1 MFRYESCK
9 QAIYLLAFYV
19 FALATENHIFIIGAF
34 DRFNYGDLLFP
45 LVIEAQLATYGQS
58 FDTRYFGIIESDLS
72 ALGGKPTDDIQAFYR
87 ACRESTGHT
96 SVIVAGGEAV
106 AVTWSSLLLAL
117 NSTFKRTRRF
127 HHYINKVIDL
137 NAFAK
142 RRLHGETALPFVFT
156 ASDFAGVDRV
166 IFNSLGGSEID
177 PATFNRF
184 GALRDK
190 LRGVDY
196 FAVRDEATQRNLAK
210 QGIDTH
216 LYPDSAILMSSFYP
230 VALLAERVSPQ
241 VAEYVAGNRHRY
253 VFFQIKNNHAKA
265 NERLLAQQLDAVAS
279 KTGLHLCLCPIG
291 KALNHDDHL
300 ALQRIAPLLA
310 QPSILFD
317 EVTIWD
323 IMYLV
328 ANAGVYVGTSLH
340 GAITA
345 MSYAVP
351 YVGIA
356 VTKLH
361 SYLQTWGVDGI
372 NHTVSLNEINEGVDR
387 ALATDRA
394 VLEQSREQQLNAA
407 DASFSHIRQLAFS

>member
-1 MFRYESCK
+1 MT
-9 QAIYLLAFYV
+9 
-19 FALATENHIFIIGAF
+19 TENHILIIGAF

-58 FDTRYFGIIESDLS
+58 FDARYFGIVKSDLS
-72 ALGGKPTDDIQAFYR
+72 ALGGKPTDDIRAFYR
-87 ACRESTGHT
+87 ACQESSGHT

-117 NSTFKRTRRF
+117 SSTFKRSHRF
-127 HHYINKVIDL
+127 HHHLNKVIDL

-142 RRLHGETALPFVFT
+142 RRLHGETELPFVFT

-177 PATFNRF
+177 PATFDRF
-184 GALRDK
+184 GGLRDK
-190 LRGVDY
+190 LRDVDY
-196 FAVRDEATQRNLAK
+196 FAVRDVATQQHLAN
-210 QGIDTH
+210 QGVQTH
-216 LYPDSAILMSSFYP
+216 LYPDSAILMSNFYP
-230 VALLAERVSPQ
+230 KALLAERVSPQ
-241 VAEYVAGNRHRY
+241 VAEYVAQNQQRY
-253 VFFQIKNNHAKA
+253 LFFQIKNNHAKS
-265 NERLLAQQLDAVAS
+265 NEQRIARQLDAIAAQ
-279 KTGLHLCLCPIG
+279 TGLHLCLCPIG

-310 QPSILFD
+310 QPHTLFD

-323 IMYLV
+323 IMYLI
-328 ANAGVYVGTSLH
+328 ASAGVYAGTSLH

-356 VTKLH
+356 VPKLH
-361 SYLQTWGVDGI
+361 SYLTTWGVDGI
-372 NHTVSLNEINEGVDR
+372 NRTVPLNEILEGVNR

-394 VLEQSREQQLNAA
+394 ALERSRNRQVEAAQTSFSTIQQLV
-407 DASFSHIRQLAFS
+407 FS